1 MAGEF
6 DTLVSAKAALL
17 AYGCALVGRAYR
29 TLPIDYPQCMAVA
42 LMQAPELR
50 EGREGSHIA
59 PELAAA
65 LEAALA
71 AGACRRAA
79 VLNPD
84 SRMTWLAVAEAKRRD
99 ALGHLREWA
108 ASVATP
114 VGRSRA

>member
-1 MAGEF
+1 MMDPGEL
-6 DTLVSAKAALL
+6 DRMERVLERRGWQARPL
-17 AYGCALVGRAYR
+17 ARG
-29 TLPIDYPQCMAVA
+29 
-42 LMQAPELR
+42 E
-50 EGREGSHIA
+50 IA
-59 PELAAA
+59 PELMMA

-79 VLNPD
+79 ALNPE

-108 ASVATP
+108 MTVAEP

>member
-1 MAGEF
+1 MERALERRGWQARPLARGE
-6 DTLVSAKAALL
+6 V
-17 AYGCALVGRAYR
+17 
-29 TLPIDYPQCMAVA
+29 
-42 LMQAPELR
+42 APELVM
-50 EGREGSHIA
+50 
-59 PELAAA
+59 A

-84 SRMTWLAVAEAKRRD
+84 SRLTWIAVAEAKRRD

-108 ASVATP
+108 MTVAVP

>member
-1 MAGEF
+1 MMDPGEL
-6 DTLVSAKAALL
+6 DRMERALERRGWQARPL
-17 AYGCALVGRAYR
+17 ARG
-29 TLPIDYPQCMAVA
+29 
-42 LMQAPELR
+42 E
-50 EGREGSHIA
+50 IA
-59 PELAAA
+59 PELMMA

-108 ASVATP
+108 ASVAEP

>member
-1 MAGEF
+1 MMDPRELDRMERALERRGWQARPLARGE
-6 DTLVSAKAALL
+6 V
-17 AYGCALVGRAYR
+17 
-29 TLPIDYPQCMAVA
+29 
-42 LMQAPELR
+42 APELVM
-50 EGREGSHIA
+50 
-59 PELAAA
+59 A

-99 ALGHLREWA
+99 ALAHLREWA
-108 ASVATP
+108 MTVAEP

>member
-1 MAGEF
+1 MMDPGEL
-6 DTLVSAKAALL
+6 DRMERGLERRGWQARPL
-17 AYGCALVGRAYR
+17 ARGEV
-29 TLPIDYPQCMAVA
+29 
-42 LMQAPELR
+42 APEL
-50 EGREGSHIA
+50 I
-59 PELAAA
+59 LA

-108 ASVATP
+108 MTVAEP